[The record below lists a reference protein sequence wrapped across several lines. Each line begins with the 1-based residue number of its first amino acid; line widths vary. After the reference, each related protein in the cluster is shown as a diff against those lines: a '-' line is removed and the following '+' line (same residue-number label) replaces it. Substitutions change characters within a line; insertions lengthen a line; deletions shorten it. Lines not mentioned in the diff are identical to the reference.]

1 MKLLRM
7 KYDFSKFADLSQV
20 EQLQKYFNLKKAQVE
35 LGQKGKDSDGT
46 YFEHSYYDEKT
57 RTDWNK
63 YSDLKEPLKLNANGM
78 AFGLD
83 GLYHLQTGK
92 FPVFYIKRLEILWV
106 WLNLQD
112 RYMHNL
118 LLGSGVILEN
128 GILKSVGERTFSE
141 SNKS

>member
-1 MKLLRM
+1 MKKLRE
-7 KYDFSKFADLSQV
+7 KYDISKPVDKSQL
-20 EQLQKYFNLKKAQVE
+20 EQLREYFNPKKTRVE

-92 FPVFYIKRLEILWV
+92 FPVFYIKRLENTMSLAKLV
-106 WLNLQD
+106 
-112 RYMHNL
+112 R
-118 LLGSGVILEN
+118 
-128 GILKSVGERTFSE
+128 
-141 SNKS
+141 